1 MPRALI
7 VAYYFAPIGGIGSIR
22 LTRFASALP
31 ELGWETTVLAPADTP
46 HEQDRRLRFPEERVI
61 RSRSIEVSRIGR
73 AALAARCG
81 QPGETVEKRP
91 LVRAVRDTTYRY
103 GLFPD
108 AQVGWYPGAVRAGL
122 RALRD
127 ERFDA
132 IFSSS
137 NPMTAHLVARTLSR
151 RSGVPWVAEYRD
163 PWADRVYR
171 GHPYRP
177 LADRLERSVGRHAK
191 AVLMPTPTWAE
202 HYGRVWNT
210 DVEVLPNGA
219 DTDLPP
225 RSRPERP
232 TLTHVGT
239 YYPGNHDLTALW
251 RALERMREQGNE
263 LPRLRFIGTMPGE
276 LRAETARFGLGELVE
291 TTGFVPH
298 EQAMREMMS
307 ASMLI
312 ASGIA
317 GDEPAER
324 GWIPAKLFEYLAS
337 GVPVL
342 YLSSAGTDATRLLDG
357 RRGCHVVAP
366 EDVDGALRAIEAG
379 LAQGDTPRDVSDLTR
394 EARARSLAEILERA
408 VS

>member
-1 MPRALI
+1 MPRVLI

-22 LTRFASALP
+22 LTRFASTLP
-31 ELGWETTVLAPADTP
+31 ELGWETTVLAPAETP
-46 HEQDRRLRFPEERVI
+46 HEHDPQLAFPEERVI

-73 AALAARCG
+73 AALAVPA
-81 QPGETVEKRP
+81 GESADSAKRRP
-91 LVRAVRDTTYRY
+91 LVGALRNATYRY
-103 GLFPD
+103 ALFPD
-108 AQVGWYPGAVRAGL
+108 AQVGWYPAAVRAGL
-122 RALRD
+122 RALRE

-171 GHPYRP
+171 DHPYRP
-177 LADRLERSVGRHAK
+177 LADRLERSVARRAK
-191 AVLMPTPTWAE
+191 QVLMPTPTWAD
-202 HYGRVWNT
+202 HYGRVWGT
-210 DVEVLPNGA
+210 HVEVLPNGA

-225 RSRPERP
+225 RRRPERP

-239 YYPGNHDLTALW
+239 YYPGHHDLTTLWQAL
-251 RALERMREQGNE
+251 ARMRDAGRE
-263 LPRLRFIGTMPGE
+263 LPRLRFVGAMPDE
-276 LRAETARFGLGELVE
+276 LRAEIARFELGELVE

-298 EQAMREMMS
+298 EEAMREMMS

-324 GWIPAKLFEYLAS
+324 GWVPAKLFEYVAS

-342 YLSSAGTDATRLLDG
+342 YVSPADTDAARLLDG
-357 RRGCHVVAP
+357 RPGCRVVAP
-366 EDVDGALRAIEAG
+366 GDVDGVLGAVEIG
-379 LAQGDTPRDVSDLTR
+379 LSEGDTARDVSDLSR
-394 EARARSLAEILERA
+394 EARARSLAQILERA